1 MANESAM
8 RERGWPEPR
17 RQQYRNHAGEN
28 PPDREPEI
36 RKALTERCVL
46 LRSSQQARRQAE
58 ARIVLSADN
67 RSVSAARAD
76 QVAQSMPCEFL
87 TSLERHSALAGAEQT
102 GAHPIAPSKSQ
113 GSS

>member
-28 PPDREPEI
+28 HRIESPSSGI
-36 RKALTERCVL
+36 LTEKCVL
-46 LRSSQQARRQAE
+46 LRSSQQARRPAE
-58 ARIVLSADN
+58 ARIVLCADN
-67 RSVSAARAD
+67 RTVSAASAD
-76 QVAQSMPCEFL
+76 QVAQPMPCEFP
-87 TSLERHSALAGAEQT
+87 TSLERHRALAGAEQT